1 MIFIQH
7 LAIGVIVILMTKR
20 SQAPPLATVSEI
32 KSVTQNFTSPTNASM
47 KKVTLKCGWRP
58 KCSKQW
64 EIWNAVRLMYPLKKT
79 DEIGGE
85 SYNKKK
91 DKQSRNN
98 SYRSRKAKI
107 GPGKLY

>member
-32 KSVTQNFTSPTNASM
+32 KSVTQNFTSPTNVSM
-47 KKVTLKCGWRP
+47 KKVTLKCWWRP

-64 EIWNAVRLMYPLKKT
+64 EIWNALRLMHPLKKT

-98 SYRSRKAKI
+98 SYRSRKAKSW
-107 GPGKLY
+107 PGKLY